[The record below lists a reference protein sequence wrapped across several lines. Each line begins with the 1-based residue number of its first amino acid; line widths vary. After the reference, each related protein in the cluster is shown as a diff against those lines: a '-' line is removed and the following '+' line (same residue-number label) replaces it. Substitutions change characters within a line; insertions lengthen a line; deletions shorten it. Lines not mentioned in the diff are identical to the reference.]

1 MEFLGLAGVLVAFL
15 AALCL
20 FLLLILTFSWW
31 VFPNQTLKK
40 LKKCGLGGPTP
51 SFPLGNIKEMK
62 RKNNIQ
68 SSSVV
73 QSSNL
78 THDIHSYVFPYFSS
92 WQKSHGKPPMSYIHA
107 FFFSRRSCS
116 KHFRQILNL
125 NSSISKKF

>member
-1 MEFLGLAGVLVAFL
+1 MEFLGLTGVLVAFL

-40 LKKCGLGGPTP
+40 LKKCGLGGPIPT
-51 SFPLGNIKEMK
+51 FPLGNIKEMK

-68 SSSVV
+68 SYAV
-73 QSSNL
+73 SSNL

-107 FFFSRRSCS
+107 FFFLEDPVRNTFV
-116 KHFRQILNL
+116 KY
-125 NSSISKKF
+125 